1 MGKSHGNV
9 MWRSLRL
16 GRRSP
21 DYIVNDAREY
31 FAAKSVTADI
41 STIATRKNALE
52 CIGDNAN
59 TDKIPS
65 PYKPDSRLYKNL
77 IPPTPTPPG
86 PARRRCASPSRRSS
100 SPFAAIRCKSHSP
113 YPFLFLHPSI
123 LITQN
128 GTFPFLDMQGRKGKR
143 DKVLT
148 EVLHE

>member
-31 FAAKSVTADI
+31 FAANSVTADI
-41 STIATRKNALE
+41 STTATRKNALE

-86 PARRRCASPSRRSS
+86 PAPPPLRLALPPFVLSVRCNSLQKSFSLPFPLSS
-100 SPFAAIRCKSHSP
+100 SINLNHPKWYVPFSRYAG
-113 YPFLFLHPSI
+113 
-123 LITQN
+123 QE
-128 GTFPFLDMQGRKGKR
+128 GEEG
-143 DKVLT
+143 
-148 EVLHE
+148 